1 MAVSLHAKITKKYHT
16 KNVVQKQAI
25 CNKFQLKIKNEETST
40 FWRSGIRRRSVR
52 FPCCSASNWVTHSC
66 NPNSHAHATT
76 QNQRSPFIRFTSAF
90 GKRLSTSTAAAS
102 SEKNT
107 HENVELTCKPMGV
120 PSMQPKDASKNC
132 KQKRVYRI
140 RTR

>member
-1 MAVSLHAKITKKYHT
+1 
-16 KNVVQKQAI
+16 
-25 CNKFQLKIKNEETST
+25 
-40 FWRSGIRRRSVR
+40 VR